1 MTWQD
6 LNDFKIRVQLYSTLW
21 VNFTDNVSVDGIGYI
36 ELCHGYIYDNL
47 GSLSHWNVSAVDKMS
62 ARGISRAQNDFN

>member
-47 GSLSHWNVSAVDKMS
+47 GSLSH
-62 ARGISRAQNDFN
+62 